1 MDDDC
6 LLTWLF
12 PSEGPAD
19 ENTFHYGPLTLSMA
33 SRQGKAITLL
43 ADQVFNPALVF
54 AEQID
59 LGIIQVAD
67 KTGMASVLSALTLY
81 VVCELGAGTGLPG
94 LYAFING
101 ARKVVLTDY
110 PDDNILGCLWQNV
123 KRNLPEQNIKGKV
136 VKEGDRWCTV
146 AGHDWGTDTQN
157 LKR

>member
-67 KTGMASVLSALTLY
+67 KTSMASTVSALTLY
-81 VVCELGAGTGLPG
+81 VVCELEAGTGLPG
-94 LYAFING
+94 LYAFTKG
-101 ARKVVLTDY
+101 AKKVVLTDY
-110 PDDNILGCLWQNV
+110 PDNNILGCLWDREISLSRISKI
-123 KRNLPEQNIKGKV
+123 KRPSKMFAGVRLLDMTGEQTYRI
-136 VKEGDRWCTV
+136 
-146 AGHDWGTDTQN
+146 
-157 LKR
+157 